1 MASFCWYRRVGG
13 SEKVQKYAD
22 VVYWWSLIP
31 YYPQQLT
38 NDFRYNYAQF
48 WHSILKADLEGIKQ
62 SADCL
67 GVGNLYGLFAC
78 MVTGRSWGSIQKGI
92 DKAEK
97 NSAEVGI
104 FEKKITITIMCIL
117 TLISLLLIFFRAKK
131 SRKTQQDTSKKSQTY
146 WHLSIDKWF
155 LFSRPTTSWET
166 LNSH

>member
-1 MASFCWYRRVGG
+1 MSYH
-13 SEKVQKYAD
+13 
-22 VVYWWSLIP
+22 
-31 YYPQQLT
+31 PQQLT

-62 SADCL
+62 SADSL
-67 GVGNLYGLFAC
+67 GVGKLYGLFAC

-104 FEKKITITIMCIL
+104 FEKITIMYIMN
-117 TLISLLLIFFRAKK
+117 LISLMLFFFRAKK

-146 WHLSIDKWF
+146 WHLSTDK
-155 LFSRPTTSWET
+155 
-166 LNSH
+166 

>member
-1 MASFCWYRRVGG
+1 M
-13 SEKVQKYAD
+13 
-22 VVYWWSLIP
+22 L

-62 SADCL
+62 SADSL

-97 NSAEVGI
+97 NSAEVGVLGI
-104 FEKKITITIMCIL
+104 KQMYTFN
-117 TLISLLLIFFRAKK
+117 LIF
-131 SRKTQQDTSKKSQTY
+131 Q
-146 WHLSIDKWF
+146 I
-155 LFSRPTTSWET
+155 LFF
-166 LNSH
+166 

>member
-1 MASFCWYRRVGG
+1 MSNLIMSF
-13 SEKVQKYAD
+13 
-22 VVYWWSLIP
+22 
-31 YYPQQLT
+31 YPQQLT

-104 FEKKITITIMCIL
+104 FEKNKNNIMYMYIL

-146 WHLSIDKWF
+146 WHLLIDK
-155 LFSRPTTSWET
+155 
-166 LNSH
+166 

>member
-1 MASFCWYRRVGG
+1 MGSNPGYLLKSF
-13 SEKVQKYAD
+13 
-22 VVYWWSLIP
+22 LL
-31 YYPQQLT
+31 YYIVNKSDMPFVTQTQIANICPIYGFHPQQLT

-67 GVGNLYGLFAC
+67 GVGKLYGLFAC

-104 FEKKITITIMCIL
+104 FEKINKQSC
-117 TLISLLLIFFRAKK
+117 
-131 SRKTQQDTSKKSQTY
+131 TS
-146 WHLSIDKWF
+146 
-155 LFSRPTTSWET
+155 
-166 LNSH
+166 

>member
-1 MASFCWYRRVGG
+1 MSF
-13 SEKVQKYAD
+13 
-22 VVYWWSLIP
+22 
-31 YYPQQLT
+31 YPQQLT

-104 FEKKITITIMCIL
+104 FEKNKNNN
-117 TLISLLLIFFRAKK
+117 
-131 SRKTQQDTSKKSQTY
+131 QVQTY
-146 WHLSIDKWF
+146 
-155 LFSRPTTSWET
+155 
-166 LNSH
+166 